1 MARKPLQPFTA
12 VHTLQFEWA
21 RIGNLQWATRCA
33 DPECDDGT
41 GQPVYLDQT
50 TDEYSHGEM
59 GVVVPHATN
68 RYAPWTV
75 YCIKCASQWDNFH
88 RLAFTRNFKFANPWA
103 KQMTRLDPR
112 FNHAAEIIETEVRP
126 PSACERHGYTSFY
139 SPAHDDH
146 LCSECENHS
155 EVGRALY
162 DYYAHQ
168 SVEVHKDTEVTRKR
182 GVGDTPTSTPNK
194 TEEDA
199 DRPTVEQAEEQKS
212 KDEASKRGEQSRPS
226 TSNERGKRQPRR
238 SNKAGK

>member
-1 MARKPLQPFTA
+1 MASKPLQPFTA

-33 DPECDDGT
+33 DPLCDDGT

-59 GVVVPHATN
+59 VVVVPHATN

-75 YCIKCASQWDNFH
+75 FCMKCASQWDNFH
-88 RLAFTRNFKFANPWA
+88 QLAFTRNYKFASPWA

-112 FNHAAEIIETEVRP
+112 FNHTGEIIETEIREP
-126 PSACERHGYTSFY
+126 RACRQHGYTSFY

-146 LCSECENHS
+146 LCSQCENHS
-155 EVGRALY
+155 MVGRALY

-199 DRPTVEQAEEQKS
+199 DSETTEQRAAHADKATAEKREEQPS
-212 KDEASKRGEQSRPS
+212 ASNVKQRAAR
-226 TSNERGKRQPRR
+226 TPRR
-238 SNKAGK
+238 TSKSGK